1 MKAMIRVQAAG
12 LNAASVG
19 MRRNF
24 AGRAG
29 GGMAVAAMFALA
41 LGACAEGPG
50 AGTDPDI
57 RAARAEFAA
66 APFPT
71 LNSVPEKAPP
81 VTPLAERAEI
91 RQGLASD
98 QARAGQAIAEAA
110 AAAAAAAS
118 RPEAPR
124 PGLSVG
130 RIGFAPGSAAIDD
143 AAAAELR
150 AAWRIAAARDESL
163 ALVAGTDQGT
173 ALATARLEAASR
185 RLAEMGAPA
194 TRIARIQ
201 APAGSMAPDFEI
213 FIAPTG
219 GIR

>member
-1 MKAMIRVQAAG
+1 M
-12 LNAASVG
+12 
-19 MRRNF
+19 
-24 AGRAG
+24 
-29 GGMAVAAMFALA
+29 
-41 LGACAEGPG
+41 
-50 AGTDPDI
+50 
-57 RAARAEFAA
+57 
-66 APFPT
+66 
-71 LNSVPEKAPP
+71 
-81 VTPLAERAEI
+81 
-91 RQGLASD
+91 
-98 QARAGQAIAEAA
+98 
-110 AAAAAAAS
+110 
-118 RPEAPR
+118 
-124 PGLSVG
+124 G